1 MALQSVWFSTGLPS
15 DIINSLEKDLENHFD
30 DDDMGDSKLI
40 NDVLDKNIRKS
51 KNTWIPTTHW
61 ITGWLWHYVMVANRN
76 NFLYDIS
83 HIESESM
90 QYASYGVGEYYH
102 WHTDSSIA
110 VHYKPQFQT
119 SAREST
125 KDDNYL
131 RERTSIEK
139 ELVRKIS
146 FSLQLSDPDDYEGG
160 NIQFIDESNKN
171 YIAPRQKGSLIIFDS
186 RTKHR
191 VCKVRS
197 GVRKSIVGWVVGPR
211 WK

>member
-1 MALQSVWFSTGLPS
+1 MALQSVWFFTGLPS
-15 DIINSLEKDLENHFD
+15 DIINSLEKDLEKHF
-30 DDDMGDSKLI
+30 DDMGDSKLI
-40 NDVLDKNIRKS
+40 NDVLDEDIRKS

-61 ITGWLWHYVMVANRN
+61 ITGWLWHYVQAANRN

-83 HIESESM
+83 FIESESM
-90 QYASYGVGEYYH
+90 QYARYGVGEYYH
-102 WHTDSSIA
+102 WHSDTSIP
-110 VHYKPQFQT
+110 VQYKPQIQI
-119 SAREST
+119 SATEST
-125 KDDNYL
+125 TDDNYL
-131 RERTSIEK
+131 RERAAIK
-139 ELVRKIS
+139 NELVRKIS

-160 NIQFIDESNKN
+160 NIQFIDESNQN

>member
-1 MALQSVWFSTGLPS
+1 MALQSVWFLTGLPS
-15 DIINSLEKDLENHFD
+15 DIISSLEKDLEKHF
-30 DDDMGDSKLI
+30 DDMGDSKLI
-40 NDVLDKNIRKS
+40 NDVLDKDIRKS

-61 ITGWLWHYVMVANRN
+61 ITGWLWHYVEMANRN
-76 NFLYDIS
+76 NFLYDLS
-83 HIESESM
+83 FIESESM
-90 QYASYGVGEYYH
+90 QYARYGVGEYYH
-102 WHTDSSIA
+102 WHSDTSIP
-110 VHYKPQFQT
+110 VQYKPQIQI
-119 SAREST
+119 SANDST
-125 KDDNYL
+125 TDDNYL
-131 RERTSIEK
+131 RERAAIK
-139 ELVRKIS
+139 NELVRKIS

>member
-1 MALQSVWFSTGLPS
+1 MALQSVWFLTGLPS
-15 DIINSLEKDLENHFD
+15 DIINSLEKDLEKHF
-30 DDDMGDSKLI
+30 DDMGDSKLI
-40 NDVLDKNIRKS
+40 NDVLDKGIRKS

-61 ITGWLWHYVMVANRN
+61 ITGWLWHYVEMANRN
-76 NFLYDIS
+76 NFLYDLS
-83 HIESESM
+83 FIESESM
-90 QYASYGVGEYYH
+90 QYARYGVGEYYH
-102 WHTDSSIA
+102 WHSDTSIP
-110 VHYKPQFQT
+110 VQYKPQIQI
-119 SAREST
+119 SATDST
-125 KDDNYL
+125 TDDNYL
-131 RERTSIEK
+131 RERVAIK
-139 ELVRKIS
+139 NELVRKIS

>member
-1 MALQSVWFSTGLPS
+1 MALQSVWFFTGLPS
-15 DIINSLEKDLENHFD
+15 DIIKSLEKDLENHF

-61 ITGWLWHYVMVANRN
+61 ITGWLWHYVEMANRN

-83 HIESESM
+83 YIESESM

-102 WHTDSSIA
+102 WHTDSSIP
-110 VHYKPQFQT
+110 VQYKPQFQT

-131 RERTSIEK
+131 RERTAIEN

-160 NIQFIDESNKN
+160 NIQFIDESDKS